1 MLSKKSLESF
11 RKLIAMR
18 PRRRPVNA
26 VRSAAAIRDD
36 WPVFIESIQKRLKVG
51 ERDYGDSSF
60 EVPLVELVDE
70 IQQELEDVAGW
81 SFIMWSRLRQLSE
94 AAKKIK

>member
-1 MLSKKSLESF
+1 MT
-11 RKLIAMR
+11 
-18 PRRRPVNA
+18 
-26 VRSAAAIRDD
+26 RSSAAIRED
-36 WPVFIESIQKRLKVG
+36 WPAFIESIQKRLRVG

-60 EVPLVELVDE
+60 EVPLVKLVDE

-94 AAKKIK
+94 AAKNIK